1 MRHGVAG
8 RKLGRNA
15 PQRKALWRGLIT
27 ELFRHERI
35 STTEAK
41 ARSMRGD
48 AEHLITVAK
57 HGLAEGGNNVHAHR
71 LADAVILDP
80 EVTKRLFNEIAPR
93 FTERPGGYTRIVKVG
108 PRLGD
113 GAEMVVLEL
122 VERGGAVTESK
133 DAKAKDAKARIPRL
147 RTPRPRTP
155 RLRIPRP
162 RSNAAAQS
170 ARRCALPPVCAE
182 PGTFTGFFD
191 AGRAAIQALYRGPAL
206 RAGDRRLRWH

>member
-15 PQRKALWRGLIT
+15 AQRSALWRGLIT

-57 HGLAEGGNNVHAHR
+57 HGLAAGGNNVHAHR
-71 LADAVILDP
+71 LADAIITDP

-93 FTERPGGYTRIVKVG
+93 FAERPGGYTRLVKVG

-113 GAEMVVLEL
+113 GAEMVILEL
-122 VERGGAVTESK
+122 VERGEAVTEATDAKAKDTKAKGK
-133 DAKAKDAKARIPRL
+133 DAKAKDAKAKK
-147 RTPRPRTP
+147 
-155 RLRIPRP
+155 
-162 RSNAAAQS
+162 
-170 ARRCALPPVCAE
+170 
-182 PGTFTGFFD
+182 
-191 AGRAAIQALYRGPAL
+191 
-206 RAGDRRLRWH
+206 

>member
-15 PQRKALWRGLIT
+15 AQRNALWRGLIT
-27 ELFRHERI
+27 ELFRHDRI

-71 LADAVILDP
+71 LADAIITDP
-80 EVTKRLFNEIAPR
+80 QVTKRLFNEIAPR
-93 FTERPGGYTRIVKVG
+93 FTERAGGYTRMVKVG
-108 PRLGD
+108 PRFGD

-122 VERGGAVTESK
+122 VEKGSPATEAKDAKAKDAKGK
-133 DAKAKDAKARIPRL
+133 DAKAKDAKAK
-147 RTPRPRTP
+147 
-155 RLRIPRP
+155 
-162 RSNAAAQS
+162 
-170 ARRCALPPVCAE
+170 
-182 PGTFTGFFD
+182 D
-191 AGRAAIQALYRGPAL
+191 AKAKDAKAKK
-206 RAGDRRLRWH
+206 

>member
-15 PQRKALWRGLIT
+15 SQRDALWRGLIT
-27 ELFRHERI
+27 ELFRHDRI

-57 HGLAEGGNNVHAHR
+57 RGLAQGGNNVHAHR
-71 LADAVILDP
+71 LAARIITDP
-80 EVTKRLFNEIAPR
+80 DVTKRLFNDIAPR
-93 FTERPGGYTRIVKVG
+93 FVERPGGYTRMVKVG

-122 VERGGAVTESK
+122 VEKAEATDTK
-133 DAKAKDAKARIPRL
+133 DAKDKDAKGKNAKAPKATGARAKNTKAKDAK
-147 RTPRPRTP
+147 
-155 RLRIPRP
+155 
-162 RSNAAAQS
+162 
-170 ARRCALPPVCAE
+170 
-182 PGTFTGFFD
+182 GK
-191 AGRAAIQALYRGPAL
+191 
-206 RAGDRRLRWH
+206 